1 MADARAVFLLNTE
14 NTLLDRFEG
23 FSRALLPH
31 VPLPPGGPPG
41 VPVPAADLRRH
52 LALARG
58 AGGGKFFDA
67 LDSAQSEV
75 EVKLWFRFTR

>member
-52 LALARG
+52 LALARARG
-58 AGGGKFFDA
+58 AGRKFSMH
-67 LDSAQSEV
+67 LVVRTERS
-75 EVKLWFRFTR
+75 

>member
-41 VPVPAADLRRH
+41 VPVRVPAADLRRH

-58 AGGGKFFDA
+58 AGGGKIFDA
-67 LDSAQSEV
+67 LGSVRTERS
-75 EVKLWFRFTR
+75 

>member
-23 FSRALLPH
+23 FSRALLPRS
-31 VPLPPGGPPG
+31 LPG
-41 VPVPAADLRRH
+41 VPGGGRADLDLRRH